1 VVVEV
6 IEVIMSS
13 IKSEPHVCYVY
24 PVSKT
29 HRLCK
34 KGITY
39 HHIKPYIEQLSQ
51 NYQSI
56 RPSLMETIP
65 FVLHS
70 LQSGKCYRD
79 ENGNCVSPMIA
90 FDWDSI
96 PLKHVQSLPLL
107 PNELY
112 TSDKLREYAKEAS
125 SYPDVQQILGTA
137 SYTHKSNITSD
148 VMPILLYLLV
158 ILSMPHLHKK
168 NLRNR
173 IAMQRGG
180 ESTQSLFQFGGDA
193 EIIEQEKLPVSKKHQ
208 AIFAMTI
215 MDENKQIHSVI
226 AKMTSKQ
233 FLPYFRAYKDEQR
246 IYEYLYKKHHNRDHS
261 FIPYYGTHTG
271 TMDESFAIKKT
282 ITMYEFGRVRMD
294 IPLHSGIINIYAG
307 DEYTV
312 MFMKNMSETHISI
325 HDYVKGLM
333 RAGIT
338 KDFAYK
344 KVMDTYRNICKTM
357 MHVNNT
363 YHLIHGDF
371 HTENCFVSTKDG
383 SIVVFD
389 FDFSCILGQITNKSI
404 FLYGIYNS
412 SKELINKYNTL
423 SPKIKDLV
431 RNRYLIVDLIR
442 MYNFIS
448 YKSEHYYYFET
459 YYKNP
464 AYRVVFDNN
473 GYWTNI
479 GKSVYLTSKYFEENL
494 TAEEYNEWFSD
505 FNGFLMSA
513 EYYDVIFEYMD
524 NCHNEYAIQHQK
536 KQKCERK
543 SVKGRK
549 GQCDKKK

>member
-1 VVVEV
+1 
-6 IEVIMSS
+6 MSLVKCES
-13 IKSEPHVCYVY
+13 RVCYVY
-24 PVSKT
+24 PVSET

-51 NYQSI
+51 NYQLM
-56 RPSLMETIP
+56 RPSLMDAIP

-79 ENGNCVSPMIA
+79 EKGNCVSPVSA
-90 FDWDSI
+90 FDWDSV
-96 PLKHVQSLPLL
+96 PLNNMNSLPVL

-112 TSDKLREYAKEAS
+112 TSEKLREYAKEAS
-125 SYPDVQQILGTA
+125 SYPDIQQILGTLSTQKPVNTA
-137 SYTHKSNITSD
+137 NDIQ
-148 VMPILLYLLV
+148 PILLYLLV

-168 NLRNR
+168 HLKNR
-173 IAMQRGG
+173 IAIERDYQKGG
-180 ESTQSLFQFGGDA
+180 KTAQSLFQFGGDA

-215 MDENKQIHSVI
+215 MGENKQIHSVI

-233 FLPYFRAYKDEQR
+233 FPAYFRAYKDEQR
-246 IYEYLYKKHHNRDHS
+246 IYDYLYKKHHNRDDS
-261 FIPYYGTHTG
+261 FIPYYGTYSG
-271 TMDESFAIKKT
+271 IMDDSFAIKKT
-282 ITMYEFGRVRMD
+282 ISMNEFGRVRMD
-294 IPLHSGIINIYAG
+294 IPLHSGIINIYTG
-307 DEYTV
+307 DEYTI
-312 MFMKNMSETHISI
+312 MFMKNMSETHVSI
-325 HDYVKGLM
+325 HDYVKGIM
-333 RAGIT
+333 RTGLT
-338 KDFAYK
+338 KDVAHK
-344 KVMDTYRNICKTM
+344 KVMEVYRNICKTM
-357 MHVNNT
+357 LHINNT

-371 HTENCFVSTKDG
+371 HTENCFISTKDG

-404 FLYGIYNS
+404 FLYGIYDS
-412 SKELINKYNTL
+412 SKDLINKYNSL
-423 SPKIKDLV
+423 SPKIKNLV

-448 YKSEHYYYFET
+448 YYSGNYYYFET

-479 GKSVYLTSKYFEENL
+479 GKAVYLASKYFEEHL
-494 TAEEYNEWFSD
+494 TTEEYNQRFGDS
-505 FNGFLMSA
+505 NGFLMSA

-524 NCHNEYAIQHQK
+524 NCHNDYVIQQNRK
-536 KQKCERK
+536 LEKCERK
-543 SVKGRK
+543 SGKGHK
-549 GQCDKKK
+549 EQCDKKK